1 MLVSQFCMESNMS
14 QIPKKAWIQ
23 YHSDMNY
30 ESGTEG
36 LAIYI
41 PSIKGYINYN
51 FVHTLNTSKNAD
63 IWRLSIVNL
72 YDNDAK
78 LIKQITKTGAEWE
91 MAIRISNRSDFIGGY
106 AHGDE
111 KFTSMKLYLDEI
123 ETNITTLNRCKQFC
137 EAKIVIDS
145 DGFDPADGCTKV
157 LEHHKEYIITEDGI
171 TLEQTIR
178 WCGDYTLDGKLGSY
192 LAMMP
197 PLKHSVTANTDVITD
212 SFYTNLDKMP
222 VTIGKVLSQEKE
234 NVESVCVFGRQS
246 GIFFTMSKANTFPK
260 CNYGNIMLLSDNGG
274 LNYNKMY
281 FVFARDCSVAMGDV
295 WRATTNYNIEWK

>member
-1 MLVSQFCMESNMS
+1 MICN
-14 QIPKKAWIQ
+14 ITDI
-23 YHSDMNY
+23 NY
-30 ESGTEG
+30 ESGEEC

-41 PSIKGYINYN
+41 PNKNGYVNYN
-51 FVHTLNTSKNAD
+51 FIHTINTAKNAD

-72 YDNDAK
+72 CDKDRHI
-78 LIKQITKTGAEWE
+78 IKQITKTGAEWE
-91 MAIRISNRSDFIGGY
+91 MAIRLSERPDFIGGY

-111 KFTSMKLYLDEI
+111 KFTCMTLYLDGVKTDI
-123 ETNITTLNRCKQFC
+123 ASLNRCKQFF
-137 EAKIVIDS
+137 EMKIVMDS

-178 WCGDYTLDGKLGSY
+178 WCGDYTLDSKLGSY

-197 PLKHSVTANTDVITD
+197 PLKHSVTENTDVITD
-212 SFYTNLDKMP
+212 SFYTNLDKTP

-246 GIFFTMSKANTFPK
+246 GIYFTMSRANTFPK
-260 CNYGNIMLLSDNGG
+260 CNYGNMMLLSDNGG

-281 FVFARDCSVAMGDV
+281 FVFARNDEVNAGDV
-295 WRATTNYNIEWK
+295 WRATTNYKIEWK